1 MAQDEICDV
10 QVVGRTTDDQGR
22 TLVQETFWYKGS
34 FYMTD
39 RYERAD
45 ESSEKKAVEDTAP
58 APPNPTED
66 EPVGATSAVEVPTSL
81 VETSLAGC
89 NIVETATT
97 AQPTTTHKAGTVP
110 SASHTCRQAV
120 EQTQRPDESKT
131 EGNRRKSPAP
141 SAGGTDSAKS
151 AGGRKSPAARPVSP
165 KGGQRRSPRGGARQ
179 EHSPRSRRP
188 SCRHAGMCRSPR
200 SCYEAYLHTTEF
212 GQLLDPADIA
222 SFCYICARCS
232 VCCGYESVSASLPV
246 KDVPGIRPDRAPDES
261 SSPAAVPEEAPHAR
275 QDRAPDPPAN
285 DSGEVLEEPE
295 L

>member
-1 MAQDEICDV
+1 MAQDEVYDV
-10 QVVGRTTDDQGR
+10 QIVGRTTDDQGR
-22 TLVQETFWYKGS
+22 TLIQETFWYKGS

-66 EPVGATSAVEVPTSL
+66 GPVGATSAVEVPTSL

-89 NIVETATT
+89 NIVEKATT
-97 AQPTTTHKAGTVP
+97 ALPTATQKAGTAP
-110 SASHTCRQAV
+110 NADHTCGQAA

-131 EGNRRKSPAP
+131 EGNRRNSPAP
-141 SAGGTDSAKS
+141 SSGGTDSAK
-151 AGGRKSPAARPVSP
+151 GGGGKKSPAARPVSP
-165 KGGQRRSPRGGARQ
+165 KGGQRRSPRGGTRQ

-246 KDVPGIRPDRAPDES
+246 KDVPGICPDRAPDES
-261 SSPAAVPEEAPHAR
+261 SSPVAVPEEAPHAR
-275 QDRAPDPPAN
+275 QDRAPDPPVDN
-285 DSGEVLEEPE
+285 NGEVLEEPE
-295 L
+295 H

>member
-45 ESSEKKAVEDTAP
+45 ESSEKKAVEDTVP

-66 EPVGATSAVEVPTSL
+66 GPVGATSAVEVPTSL

-97 AQPTTTHKAGTVP
+97 AQPTTTQEAGTAP
-110 SASHTCRQAV
+110 STNHSCDQVAEQA
-120 EQTQRPDESKT
+120 QRPDESKT
-131 EGNRRKSPAP
+131 EGNRRNSPGPP
-141 SAGGTDSAKS
+141 SGGTDSVK
-151 AGGRKSPAARPVSP
+151 GGSGKKSPAARPVSP
-165 KGGQRRSPRGGARQ
+165 KGGQRRSPRGGTRQ
-179 EHSPRSRRP
+179 EHGPRTRRP

-285 DSGEVLEEPE
+285 DNGEVLEEPE
-295 L
+295 H